1 MLIYEYCAVDA
12 ARSSHPGTAVRALV
26 PLSPAAVTQ
35 RSAAGAARLLVAM
48 GGPALRWTPLSTAAT
63 GEPFGAV
70 FEERPI
76 AEIIASS
83 ALRDE
88 MSVCPR
94 LCSPAVNSVR

>member
-1 MLIYEYCAVDA
+1 
-12 ARSSHPGTAVRALV
+12 
-26 PLSPAAVTQ
+26 
-35 RSAAGAARLLVAM
+35 M

-70 FEERPI
+70 FEEPI

>member
-1 MLIYEYCAVDA
+1 MTSA
-12 ARSSHPGTAVRALV
+12 RALLTASQRNV
-26 PLSPAAVTQ
+26 LILCCGRGAPHPALTQ

-70 FEERPI
+70 FEEPI

-94 LCSPAVNSVR
+94 LCPPAVNSVR

>member
-1 MLIYEYCAVDA
+1 
-12 ARSSHPGTAVRALV
+12 
-26 PLSPAAVTQ
+26 
-35 RSAAGAARLLVAM
+35 M

-70 FEERPI
+70 FEEPI

-94 LCSPAVNSVR
+94 LCPPAVNSVR